1 MTFTRAAR
9 NSGIG
14 WKARRLLLQMD
25 PSSPRQEEKLEAAVR
40 AAWLYYVA
48 GNTQH
53 EIAQK
58 LKISRPTAQRLVAL
72 AVERGLVKV
81 RVYHKVASCLELA
94 IALRQR
100 YNLLICNV
108 VPVNV
113 DSGDQV
119 LRKIAVAGA
128 QVMESYL
135 SEVDPKIIALGSGQ
149 TIKAVIGELNN
160 FERPHHRVLSLVGS
174 IARDGASNP
183 YDVALQAAE
192 KIGSKCFLLP
202 APLVADSPEERKQ
215 WCRHRIYKVVE
226 ELSGEAD
233 VAFVGIG
240 DIRQGCPLHRDGFIT
255 NDEVDELV
263 KAGAAGDHLGWTYD
277 ERGEPVRVSVQERVT
292 SIQLPRPPRK
302 PVIAFAGGEQKSKAV
317 LGALRGCWIN
327 GLVTDEICARAVLA
341 AE

>member
-1 MTFTRAAR
+1 
-9 NSGIG
+9 
-14 WKARRLLLQMD
+14 MD

-81 RVYHKVASCLELA
+81 RVFHKVASCLELA
-94 IALRQR
+94 VALRQR
-100 YNLLICNV
+100 YNLLVSNV

-113 DSGDQV
+113 DNGDQV
-119 LRKIAVAGA
+119 LRKIAVAAA

-215 WCRHRIYKVVE
+215 WCRHRLYKVVE
-226 ELSGEAD
+226 ELSSEAD

-240 DIRQGCPLHRDGFIT
+240 DIREGCPLHRDGFI
-255 NDEVDELV
+255 NIDEVIELV
-263 KAGAAGDHLGWTYD
+263 KARAVGDHLGWTYD

-292 SIQLPRPPRK
+292 SIQLPRPSRK

-317 LGALRGCWIN
+317 LGALRGHWIN
-327 GLVTDEICARAVLA
+327 GLVTDENCARAVLA

>member
-1 MTFTRAAR
+1 
-9 NSGIG
+9 
-14 WKARRLLLQMD
+14 MD
-25 PSSPRQEEKLEAAVR
+25 PTSPRQEEKLEAAVR

-100 YNLLICNV
+100 YNLLVCNV

-113 DSGDQV
+113 DDGVQV
-119 LRKIAVAGA
+119 LRKIAVAAA
-128 QVMESYL
+128 QVMESYV
-135 SEVDPKIIALGSGQ
+135 SAFDPQIIALGSGQ
-149 TIKAVIGELNN
+149 TIKAVIGELNS
-160 FERPHHRVLSLVGS
+160 FERPHHRVLSLVGA

-192 KIGSKCFLLP
+192 KLGSKCFLLP
-202 APLVADSPEERKQ
+202 APLLADSGDERKQ
-215 WCRHRIYKVVE
+215 WCRHRLYKVVE
-226 ELSGEAD
+226 ELSSKAD
-233 VAFVGIG
+233 VAFVGVG
-240 DIRQGCPLHRDGFIT
+240 DIRDGCPLHRDGFIT
-255 NDEVDELV
+255 DEEVVDLMN
-263 KAGAAGDHLGWTYD
+263 AGAIGDHLGWTYD
-277 ERGEPVRVSVQERVT
+277 DRGELIHHSIHERVT
-292 SIQLPRPPRK
+292 SIQLPRPSRK
-302 PVIAFAGGEQKSKAV
+302 PVIAFAGGEHKARAV
-317 LGALRGCWIN
+317 LGALRGHWIT
-327 GLVTDEICARAVLA
+327 GLVTDETCARAVLA